1 VLSKFDLNI
10 LKLNNYEIKKI
21 LKVVL
26 LVFAFLIGF
35 FSLWYTNTLVEKLE
49 IQEREKIAL
58 WADATRLAVSSDFN
72 ENVEFYRSIIAA
84 NTTIPVILT
93 DDQGNINGMVN
104 IDSSGKSLS
113 FLQDKIA
120 MMKEQNE
127 PIVIELYEGY
137 RNFIYY
143 ENSKLLNQL
152 RIYPYFQLGIIALFL
167 AISYFAFSYSRTS
180 EQNKVWAG
188 MSKETAHQLG
198 TPISSL
204 MGWLDYL
211 REREGDVKVPDKVL
225 VEMQHDMDR
234 LGLITERFS
243 KIGSEPS
250 LTVYNLYEVL
260 EESVSYINSRTSQ
273 KVEISIKNIEIF
285 QTINVAVNKPLF
297 AWVVENLCKNAVDA
311 MDGEGAIWF
320 EVSGTGDEMIQFDA
334 VDTGK
339 GIPTNR
345 HTTIFKPGYTTKKR
359 GWGLGLSLVK
369 RIIENYHSGKIYV
382 QSSEAGKGT
391 RFRIELR
398 KA

>member
-1 VLSKFDLNI
+1 M
-10 LKLNNYEIKKI
+10 KLNNYEIKKV

-58 WADATRLAVSSDFN
+58 WADATRLAVSSDFD

-104 IDSSGKSLS
+104 IDSSGKNLS

-152 RIYPYFQLGIIALFL
+152 RIYPYFQLGVIALFL

-320 EVSGTGDEMIQFDA
+320 EVSGSGDEMIQFDA

-339 GIPTNR
+339 GIPANR

>member
-1 VLSKFDLNI
+1 VLSKFGLNI
-10 LKLNNYEIKKI
+10 LKLNNYEIKKV

-49 IQEREKIAL
+49 IQEREKIET
-58 WADATRLAVSSDFN
+58 WASATKEISITEGDVSFL
-72 ENVEFYRSIIAA
+72 FKIIEA
-84 NTTIPVILT
+84 NTTIPVIHTTQDGEIKGFRNLDT
-93 DDQGNINGMVN
+93 SQTHIPNFISTKVAQM
-104 IDSSGKSLS
+104 KS
-113 FLQDKIA
+113 
-120 MMKEQNE
+120 ENE
-127 PIVIELYEGY
+127 PIVIEYSEGE
-137 RNFIYY
+137 FDVIYY

-152 RIYPYFQLGIIALFL
+152 RIYPYFQLGVIAIFL
-167 AISYFAFSYSRTS
+167 GMSYFAFSYSRTS

-339 GIPTNR
+339 GIPANR

-382 QSSEAGKGT
+382 QSSEVGKGT

>member
-1 VLSKFDLNI
+1 
-10 LKLNNYEIKKI
+10 LKLNNYEIKKVLNI
-21 LKVVL
+21 VL
-26 LVFAFLIGF
+26 LIFAFLIGF
-35 FSLWYTNTLVEKLE
+35 FSLWYTNTLVKKLE
-49 IQEREKIAL
+49 NQEREKIAL
-58 WADATRLAVSSDFN
+58 WADATRLAASSDFD

-84 NTTIPVILT
+84 NTTIPVVLT
-93 DDQGNINGMVN
+93 DEQGNINGMVN
-104 IDSSGKSLS
+104 IDSSGKDSD
-113 FLQDKIA
+113 FLQKKIA
-120 MMKEQNE
+120 IMKEQNE

-137 RNFIYY
+137 NNFIYY

-152 RIYPYFQLGIIALFL
+152 RIYPYFQLGVIALFL

-320 EVSGTGDEMIQFDA
+320 EVSGSGDEMIQFDA

-339 GIPTNR
+339 GIPANR